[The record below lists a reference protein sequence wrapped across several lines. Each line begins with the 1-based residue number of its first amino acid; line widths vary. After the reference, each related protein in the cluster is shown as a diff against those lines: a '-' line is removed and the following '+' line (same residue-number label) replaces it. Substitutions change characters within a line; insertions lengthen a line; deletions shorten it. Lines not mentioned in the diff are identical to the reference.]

1 MTAHAHLRLLLSG
14 ALALLLLAC
23 TVAAWA
29 APHGFASGTTSPFTA
44 APASSEPC
52 DLVIGPAHDYCTRGP
67 DTVATVTVTSS
78 AATVVPAGMDGP
90 TALMLFT
97 TAAIDGAGGLVLAF
111 ERRAR

>member
-29 APHGFASGTTSPFTA
+29 APHGFASASPFTA
-44 APASSEPC
+44 APVSSEPC

-78 AATVVPAGMDGP
+78 AATVVVAAGMDGP
-90 TALMLFT
+90 IGLMLFAA
-97 TAAIDGAGGLVLAF
+97 AAIGGAVGLVLAF